1 MKKLIFFIIFI
12 HSLSFSNIIDDND
25 FYKLNYKTK
34 IENHIKSIENKNNMK
49 ISLILINSEILLSD
63 ESFANSKNS
72 VFIVLTHDNEL
83 IQKTTIYTSPNVT
96 VGKNDLNK
104 INYLLKENL
113 VFNKRFLDL
122 KHETSNS
129 IIFSNFSSNIK
140 LKQLQYTLKL
150 IDLTKNFSIKNSDFV
165 LVFLK
170 RNPLFFKLL
179 IGFLVVLLIKIAFI
193 SFSKKE

>member
-1 MKKLIFFIIFI
+1 MKKFIFFIIFI
-12 HSLSFSNIIDDND
+12 HSLSFSNIIDDNH
-25 FYKLNYKTK
+25 FYKLSYKTK
-34 IENHIKSIENKNNMK
+34 IENNIKSIENKNNIK
-49 ISLILINSEILLSD
+49 INLILINSEILLSD
-63 ESFANSKNS
+63 KSFANSKNS

-96 VGKNDLNK
+96 IGKKDLNK
-104 INYLLKENL
+104 INFLLKENL

-179 IGFLVVLLIKIAFI
+179 IGFLAVLLIKIAFI